1 MTLPTGDAAP
11 TAAEQTTDARILRRG
26 LRNIGAMIR
35 IAPKPFAVAALGAMV
50 NTALTLFLSFV
61 IGWVVAEIA
70 VPAYENGEVALGSVV
85 IGVAA
90 LLGTSIIRFSSMCA
104 RRIGAGVMM
113 FGVQAHWR
121 RRITRRYLALP
132 VSWHQKH
139 PTGTLLSN
147 ANADVEAA
155 TRPLAPLPFACGTL
169 FMVAI
174 AMVAFFS
181 IDWAVALVALAMF
194 PTLFALNALFAT
206 KMAPRAKRA
215 QELRAEVSA
224 VGHESFDGALVVK
237 AMGREAAETERFSAS
252 ATELR
257 DAMIGVGRLRAA
269 FEPAI
274 AGLPEIGVILALL
287 VGLARFQAGAIDL
300 GQLVTVAFM
309 FSVLA
314 LPVRAIGWVLGDLP
328 GSVVGRERVDHVLA
342 ATGDM
347 TYGDKELQDTGAAAE
362 LAFDHVAYAY
372 PDGHEALTDVSF
384 TVEPGSTVALVGATG
399 SGKSTLAHLAA
410 RLIDPA
416 RGTVRLDGED
426 LRDLTHAA
434 LARNTALVQQIP
446 FVFDDTVRA
455 NLSLDRAGL
464 DDDRLWDALVAA
476 GAEKFTASLDDGLD
490 TEVGERG
497 TTLSGGQ
504 RQRLTLARA
513 LAGRP
518 RLLVLD
524 DATSAVDP
532 KVESQILSGLKHSS
546 ESASVLVVAYRRA
559 TIALA
564 DRVVFLEDGR
574 ITAQGT
580 HTGLL
585 RDHRPYAELVTAY
598 ERAEAE
604 REFDSEFK
612 DGELK
617 DGEFHDAEYGDSA
630 FSGGEFNK
638 SEFNDEETAA

>member
-1 MTLPTGDAAP
+1 MTLPTGADTPSSLDDQPA
-11 TAAEQTTDARILRRG
+11 DDRILRQG
-26 LRNIGAMIR
+26 LRNIGDMIR
-35 IAPKPFAVAALGAMV
+35 LEPKPFAVGAAGAMA
-50 NTALTLFLSFV
+50 NTAMTLFLSFV
-61 IGWVVAEIA
+61 VGWVVSAIA
-70 VPAYENGEVALGSVV
+70 VPAYENGEVVFGTVM

-90 LLGTSIIRFSSMCA
+90 LVGTSIIRFSTMCA

-121 RRITRRYLALP
+121 RQITRRYLALP

-155 TRPLAPLPFACGTL
+155 TRPLAPLPFAVGTL
-169 FMVAI
+169 FMVI
-174 AMVAFFS
+174 VAMGAFLW
-181 IDWAVALVALAMF
+181 IDWAIALVALGMF
-194 PTLFALNALFAT
+194 PALFALNALFAT

-237 AMGREAAETERFSAS
+237 AMGREAAETERFT
-252 ATELR
+252 ATAEDLR

-274 AGLPEIGVILALL
+274 SGLPEIGVLVALL
-287 VGLARFQAGAIDL
+287 VGLARFEAGAIDL
-300 GQLVTVAFM
+300 GQLVTVSFM

-314 LPVRAIGWVLGDLP
+314 FPVRAIGWVLGDLP
-328 GSVVGRERVDHVLA
+328 GSVVGRRRVDHVLS

-347 TYGDKELQDTGAAAE
+347 AYGDNELPDTTTPARLEFNA
-362 LAFDHVAYAY
+362 VAYAY
-372 PDGHEALTDVSF
+372 PDGHEALHEVTF
-384 TVEPGSTVALVGATG
+384 TVEPGTTVALVGATG

-410 RLIDPA
+410 RLVDPT
-416 RGTVRLDGED
+416 RGTVTLDGHD
-426 LRDLTHAA
+426 LRDLTHAS
-434 LARNTALVQQIP
+434 LARTTALVQQIP

-455 NLSLDRAGL
+455 NLALDRPGL
-464 DDDRLWDALVAA
+464 TDDRLWDALIAA
-476 GAEKFTASLDDGLD
+476 GAEKFVAALASTTETGDPDTSGLD

-513 LAGRP
+513 LAGKP
-518 RLLVLD
+518 RMLILD

-532 KVESQILSGLKHSS
+532 KVESQILTGLKDSADV
-546 ESASVLVVAYRRA
+546 ASVLVVAYRRA

-564 DRVVFLEDGR
+564 DEVVFLENGR
-574 ITAQGT
+574 ITARGPHQDLLKT
-580 HTGLL
+580 HQ
-585 RDHRPYAELVTAY
+585 PYADLVTAY

-604 REFDSEFK
+604 REFDSEFN
-612 DGELK
+612 DTDL
-617 DGEFHDAEYGDSA
+617 GDTD
-630 FSGGEFNK
+630 FNGTK
-638 SEFNDEETAA
+638 HNEEETTA